1 MTYLDIARAQLPID
15 EGTRK
20 KPYRDTVGK
29 LTIGVGRNLDDVG
42 LNADEIA
49 LMLENDIAEAE
60 RTARTLVPSFDDL
73 SDARK
78 AVVINMAF
86 NLGMTK
92 LAKFVNTL
100 RAIDEGRFGA
110 AADGMLN
117 SLWARQVGDRA
128 QRLAKQMRDG

>member
-1 MTYLDIARAQLPID
+1 MTYLDIVRTQLRID
-15 EGTRK
+15 EGIRL

-42 LNADEIA
+42 LHPDEIA

-60 RTARTLVPSFDDL
+60 RTARILVPDFGNL
-73 SDARK
+73 SDVRK

-86 NLGMTK
+86 NMGMAK

-100 RAIDEGRFGA
+100 RAINEGRFGA
-110 AADGMLN
+110 AADGMLA
-117 SLWARQVGDRA
+117 SRWANQVGERA